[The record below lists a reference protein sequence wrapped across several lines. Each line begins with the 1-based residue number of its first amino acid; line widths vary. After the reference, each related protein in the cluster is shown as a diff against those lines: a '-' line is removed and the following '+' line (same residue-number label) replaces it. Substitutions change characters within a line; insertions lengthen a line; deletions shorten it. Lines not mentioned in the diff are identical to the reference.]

1 MASIYFIDLKGNKV
15 ADVTSGKMPKGEY
28 RYTANLTSLP
38 PSAYVAVM
46 ECDGKIIASTKLI
59 NSVFM

>member
-15 ADVTSGKMPKGEY
+15 AEVTSGKMPKGEY